1 MTAARRALLCAL
13 SALILLPA
21 AAHAASA
28 AYSEFKYLPVAD
40 GTDIAVTVHYP
51 QGFKDDPDRKWP
63 ALFGLDGYGGAKQ
76 PNDGTF
82 MSSNKYVA
90 VYASVRGTGCS
101 GGKFDLFS
109 WQSAQDGKYL
119 IDDWIAKQPWSDGR
133 VGIWGHSYAGLMGF
147 LVAAT
152 SPEHLYGTAVSGL
165 IDDFYRGILYPGGVP
180 NSGFPIAWGAGVRPL
195 VEAEGD
201 GQAQLTDDACRTH
214 FLEHQMGDYI
224 PPPDLAIGSY
234 AEMEAGEE
242 TWSIQHALI
251 RRVDGITAPI
261 QVGQQFQDEQTG
273 PRGGHV
279 LFGAI
284 HGVPKRLVMSNGRH
298 NPNDPTATK
307 AAWLDCWVIDRGH
320 GCGAT
325 TDPDQRVL
333 IHFDTRKS
341 TSGAQVRNTPY
352 RTSDWPVPETDWQ
365 RYFLRTDGQ
374 LSNTD
379 PGAIGAVAYATTAT
393 DQRVTLNMGD
403 PAGAGM
409 TEDKNTGA
417 ATEGGA
423 PNQAVWT
430 LPIKDTTALAGP
442 IDLTLWAR
450 LSSVDTDFFVDLIDK
465 APDGTQFYL
474 QRGLLRSSFR
484 EVDPAR
490 SERVASGPHR
500 GEIYRPYHPFVNP
513 TTVLP
518 DVPIKYEIEVFP
530 VAQVLRKGHQL
541 VVRVHAPP
549 LNDPLSTYSYPPEQA
564 PGVVQILQDADHPSS
579 ILLPFLPTLPSF
591 VASEPA
597 CGQVS
602 GEVCFT
608 PAADGPN
615 GPALP

>member
-1 MTAARRALLCAL
+1 MTSVRRALLCAL
-13 SALILLPA
+13 AALVLLPA
-21 AAHAASA
+21 LAQAN
-28 AYSEFKYLPVAD
+28 EFKYLKMPD
-40 GTDIAVTVHYP
+40 GVEIYVQIHYP
-51 QGFKDDPDRKWP
+51 DASKNGTVGTWP
-63 ALFGLDGYGGAKQ
+63 ALFGLDGYGGAGQ

-82 MSSNKYVA
+82 MGSQKYVA

-109 WQSAQDGKYL
+109 KQSALDGKNI
-119 IDDWIAKQPWSDGR
+119 IDNWIAKQSWSNGR

-147 LVAAT
+147 LVAAQ

-180 NSGFPIAWGAGVRPL
+180 NSGFPLAWGAGLRP
-195 VEAEGD
+195 VTEAEGNL
-201 GQAQLTDDACRTH
+201 QNQFADDACRSH
-214 FLEHQMGDYI
+214 FLEHQMSDYV
-224 PPPDLAIGSY
+224 PPPDLVEGSY
-234 AEMEAGEE
+234 VEMQAGEE

-251 RRVDGITAPI
+251 NQVDGITAPI

-273 PRGGHV
+273 PRGGHIV
-279 LFGAI
+279 FKAI
-284 HGVPKRLVMSNGRH
+284 HGVPKRMVMSNGRH

-320 GCGAT
+320 DCGAT
-325 TDPDQRVL
+325 TDPDKRVL
-333 IHFDTRKS
+333 IHFDTRTTNS
-341 TSGAQVRNTPY
+341 QTRNTPY
-352 RTSDWPVPETDWQ
+352 RTSDWPAPETDWQ

-379 PGAIGAVAYATTAT
+379 PGAVGTVAYATTAT
-393 DQRVTLNMGD
+393 DQRQTLNMGLVGESTN
-403 PAGAGM
+403 AGQ
-409 TEDKNTGA
+409 

-474 QRGLLRSSFR
+474 QRGLLRASFR

-490 SERVASGPHR
+490 SERVPFGPHR

-518 DVPIKYEIEVFP
+518 EVPIKYEIEVFP

-579 ILLPFLPTLPSF
+579 ILLPFLPTLPAF
-591 VASEPA
+591 VASEPT